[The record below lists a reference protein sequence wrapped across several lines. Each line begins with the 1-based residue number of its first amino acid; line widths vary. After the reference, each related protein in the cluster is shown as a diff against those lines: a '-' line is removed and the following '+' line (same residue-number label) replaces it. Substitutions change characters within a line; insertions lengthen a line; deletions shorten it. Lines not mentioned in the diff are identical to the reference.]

1 MTRLSPREPAFVI
14 KYRALCCFIAVWCCG
29 TSGDQF
35 EPLQTFRVT
44 ETIFSRVAG
53 FRATHLGS
61 IESTIVGISTIS
73 RSAPS
78 GRVARSL
85 PDDVQT
91 VPCRRNV
98 AWNPHDDRRTIA
110 CPDTR
115 HATRETPIPPLRAT
129 SRRRFT
135 RNHRLTTSP
144 KSPQKSL

>member
-1 MTRLSPREPAFVI
+1 MTRLSPREPAFIIERLV
-14 KYRALCCFIAVWCCG
+14 LCCFIAVWRCG

-35 EPLQTFRVT
+35 EPLQTFRGT

-53 FRATHLGS
+53 FRAAHLGS
-61 IESTIVGISTIS
+61 VEPTIVGISTIS
-73 RSAPS
+73 RSVPS
-78 GRVARSL
+78 ARVARSL

-98 AWNPHDDRRTIA
+98 ARNPHDDRRTIA

-115 HATRETPIPPLRAT
+115 HATQETRIPPLRAT

-135 RNHRLTTSP
+135 RNHRLT
-144 KSPQKSL
+144 KS